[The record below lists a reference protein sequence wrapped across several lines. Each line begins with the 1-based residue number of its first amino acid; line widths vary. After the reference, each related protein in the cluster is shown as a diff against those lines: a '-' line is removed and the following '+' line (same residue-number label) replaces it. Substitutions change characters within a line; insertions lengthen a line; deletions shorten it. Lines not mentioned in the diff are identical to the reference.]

1 MRLSRASSARLVIAG
16 AAVLTAVA
24 GSAIAGSAVAFGS
37 TAANIGSASSVSSA
51 SHASDPGTLIVHP
64 AADHVHGAFMAPVPF
79 SDAQCEAVFAIDCYV
94 PDQIEAAYNLPALY
108 SRGINGKGRTI
119 VVVDAYGSPAIADD
133 LLQFDQYLGLGTPP
147 LRIVRVGHVPT
158 FDSGNADMVGWAG
171 ETTLDVEYAHA
182 GAPAA
187 KIVLVEVAQEDLQHL
202 ALAVRYAVQHKL
214 GDVISLSWG
223 APEQALGR
231 NFVSSYSSI
240 FSQAASS
247 HITIVAS
254 SGDSGASGQDNN
266 GNYYHHRVASWPATS
281 PFVTAVGGTRLN
293 LNASGARNGLDTAW
307 NDTYSTAVNDFF
319 FGNDGPSPLA
329 TGGGKSAY
337 YGRPGYQNGVGSVTG
352 GQRGI
357 PDISMSASCSVAVNV
372 FETFTGGQGGWTAS
386 CGTSES
392 APMFAAIVALA
403 AQVAGHSLGLINPA
417 LYALAAGH
425 AAGIVPVASGNNTVS
440 FSGVTV
446 HGYSVRRSYNL
457 VTGLGTVNGQ
467 DLVPELARSA

>member
-37 TAANIGSASSVSSA
+37 TATNIGSASSA
-51 SHASDPGTLIVHP
+51 SHASDPGPLIVHP
-64 AADHVHGAFMAPVPF
+64 ASDHVRGAFMAPVPF
-79 SDAQCEAVFAIDCYV
+79 SDAQCEATFAIDCYV

-119 VVVDAYGSPAIADD
+119 VIVDAYGSPTIADD
-133 LLQFDQYLGLGTPP
+133 LLSFDQYLGLGTPP
-147 LRIVRVGHVPT
+147 LRIVQVGHVPT
-158 FDSGNADMVGWAG
+158 FDSSNADMVGWAG

-202 ALAVRYAVQHKL
+202 VLAVRYAVQHKL

-231 NFVSSYSSI
+231 SLVSSYSSI
-240 FSQAASS
+240 FSQAASR

-266 GNYYHHRVASWPATS
+266 GNYYHHPVASWPATS
-281 PFVTAVGGTRLN
+281 PYVTAVGGTRLN

-307 NDTYSTAVNDFF
+307 NDTYSTAVNDFY
-319 FGNDGPSPLA
+319 FGADGPNPLA

-337 YGRPGYQNGVGSVTG
+337 YGRPGYQHGVRSVTG

-372 FETFTGGQGGWTAS
+372 FETFTGGNGGWTAN

-446 HGYSVRRSYNL
+446 HGYSVRSSYNL

>member
-1 MRLSRASSARLVIAG
+1 MRWSRASSARVVIAV

-24 GSAIAGSAVAFGS
+24 GSAVVGSAVAFGS
-37 TAANIGSASSVSSA
+37 TAITIGSASSASS
-51 SHASDPGTLIVHP
+51 ASDPGTLIVHP

-79 SDAQCEAVFAIDCYV
+79 TDSQCEAVYSIDCYV
-94 PDQIEAAYNLPALY
+94 PDQIEAAYHLPALY

-119 VVVDAYGSPAIADD
+119 VVVDAYGSPTISDD

-147 LRIVRVGHVPT
+147 LQIVRVGHVPT
-158 FDSGNADMVGWAG
+158 YDSGNADMVGWAG

-187 KIVLVEVAQEDLQHL
+187 KIVLVEVAQEDLEHL
-202 ALAVRYAVQHKL
+202 ALAVRYAVQHRL

-223 APEQALGR
+223 EPEQALGR
-231 NFVSSYSSI
+231 SFVSSYSSI
-240 FSQAASS
+240 FSQAASN

-254 SGDSGASGQDNN
+254 SGDSGASGQDEN
-266 GNYYHHRVASWPATS
+266 GDFYRHPVASWPATS
-281 PFVTAVGGTRLN
+281 PFVTAVGGTQLN
-293 LNASGARNGLDTAW
+293 LNASGARNGRDAAW
-307 NDTYSTAVNDFF
+307 NDTYSAAVNHFF
-319 FGNDGPSPLA
+319 FGNAGPNPLA

-337 YGRPGYQNGVGSVTG
+337 YGRPGYQNGVRNVTG
-352 GQRGI
+352 NQRGI
-357 PDISMSASCSVAVNV
+357 PDISMSASCRVAVNV

-392 APMFAAIVALA
+392 APMFAAIIALA
-403 AQVAGHSLGLINPA
+403 DQVAGHPLGLVNPA

-425 AAGIVPVASGNNTVS
+425 APGIVPVASGNNTVS

-446 HGYSVRRSYNL
+446 HGYSVRRGYNL
-457 VTGLGTVNGQ
+457 VAGLGTVNGRY
-467 DLVPELARSA
+467 LVPELARTA

>member
-1 MRLSRASSARLVIAG
+1 MRLSRASSARLVVAG

-37 TAANIGSASSVSSA
+37 TATNIGSATSA

-64 AADHVHGAFMAPVPF
+64 AADHVRGAFMAPVPF

-119 VVVDAYGSPAIADD
+119 VVVDAYGSPTIADD

-147 LRIVRVGHVPT
+147 LRIVQVGHVPT
-158 FDSGNADMVGWAG
+158 FDSGNADMVGWAA

-223 APEQALGR
+223 EPEQALGR
-231 NFVSSYSSI
+231 EFVSSYSSI

-319 FGNDGPSPLA
+319 FGNDGPNPLA

-337 YGRPGYQNGVGSVTG
+337 YGRPGYQHGVRSVTG
-352 GQRGI
+352 GQRAI

-446 HGYSVRRSYNL
+446 HGYSVRHSYNL

>member
-1 MRLSRASSARLVIAG
+1 MRLSRASFARLVVVV
-16 AAVLTAVA
+16 AAVLTAA
-24 GSAIAGSAVAFGS
+24 AGSAVAGSAAALGS
-37 TAANIGSASSVSSA
+37 TASNA

-64 AADHVHGAFMAPVPF
+64 AAQDVRRAFMAPVPF
-79 SDAQCEAVFAIDCYV
+79 SDAQCEAVFQIDCHV

-108 SRGINGKGRTI
+108 GRGITGKGQTI
-119 VVVDAYGSPAIADD
+119 VVVDAFGSPTIADD

-147 LRIVRVGHVPT
+147 LRVVKVGHVPT
-158 FDSGNADMVGWAG
+158 FDSGNGDMIGWAS

-182 GAPAA
+182 GAPDA
-187 KIVLVEVAQEDLQHL
+187 KIVLVEVAKEDLQHL
-202 ALAVRYAVQHKL
+202 ALAVQYAVQHRL

-223 APEQALGR
+223 EPEQALGR

-240 FSQAASS
+240 FSRAASS

-266 GNYYHHRVASWPATS
+266 GNYYRHPVASWPATS
-281 PFVTAVGGTRLN
+281 PFVTAVGGTKLN
-293 LNASGARNGLDTAW
+293 LNAGGARNGLDAAW
-307 NDTYSTAVNDFF
+307 NDTYSPAVNNFF
-319 FGNDGPSPLA
+319 FGNDGPNPLA

-337 YGRPGYQNGVGSVTG
+337 YGRPGYQNGVHNVTG
-352 GQRGI
+352 NQRGI

-403 AQVAGHSLGLINPA
+403 DQVAGHPLGLINPA
-417 LYALAAGH
+417 LYALAASH
-425 AAGIVPVASGNNTVS
+425 APGIVSVASGNNTVS
-440 FSGVTV
+440 FSGGKV
-446 HGYSVRRSYNL
+446 HGYSVRHGYNL
-457 VTGLGTVNGQ
+457 VTGLGTVNGRS
-467 DLVPELARSA
+467 LVPELARSA

>member
-1 MRLSRASSARLVIAG
+1 MRLSRASSARLVVAV
-16 AAVLTAVA
+16 AAVLTAVV
-24 GSAIAGSAVAFGS
+24 GSTTAALGS
-37 TAANIGSASSVSSA
+37 TASTA
-51 SHASDPGTLIVHP
+51 SHASDPGTLMVHP
-64 AADHVHGAFMAPVPF
+64 TAQQVRGAFMAPVPF
-79 SDAQCEAVFAIDCYV
+79 SDPQCEAVFRIDCYV

-108 SRGINGKGRTI
+108 GRGTNGKGQTI
-119 VVVDAYGSPAIADD
+119 VVVDAFGSPTIADD

-147 LRIVRVGHVPT
+147 LRIVKVGHVPA
-158 FDSGNADMVGWAG
+158 FDSGNADMIGWAN

-182 GAPAA
+182 GAPDA
-187 KIVLVEVAQEDLQHL
+187 KIVLVEVAKEDLQHL

-223 APEQALGR
+223 EPEQALGR
-231 NFVSSYSSI
+231 KFVSSYSSV

-266 GNYYHHRVASWPATS
+266 GNYYRHPVASWPATS

-307 NDTYSTAVNDFF
+307 NDTYSVAVNNFF
-319 FGNDGPSPLA
+319 FGNDGPNPLA

-337 YGRPGYQNGVGSVTG
+337 YGRPGYQNGVRNVTG
-352 GQRGI
+352 NQRGI
-357 PDISMSASCSVAVNV
+357 PDISMSASCSVLVNV

-403 AQVAGHSLGLINPA
+403 DQVAGHPLGPVNSA
-417 LYALAAGH
+417 LYALAARH
-425 AAGIVPVASGNNTVS
+425 APGIVPVASGNNTVS
-440 FSGVTV
+440 FSGGTV
-446 HGYSVRRSYNL
+446 HGYSVRHGYNL
-457 VTGLGTVNGQ
+457 VTGLGTVNGRY
-467 DLVPELARSA
+467 LVPELAHSA

>member
-1 MRLSRASSARLVIAG
+1 MRLSRASFARLVVVV
-16 AAVLTAVA
+16 AAVLTAA
-24 GSAIAGSAVAFGS
+24 AGSAVAGSAAALGS
-37 TAANIGSASSVSSA
+37 TASNA

-64 AADHVHGAFMAPVPF
+64 AAQDVRRAFMAPVPF
-79 SDAQCEAVFAIDCYV
+79 SDAQCEAVFQIDCHV

-108 SRGINGKGRTI
+108 GRGITGKGQTI
-119 VVVDAYGSPAIADD
+119 VVVDAFGSPTIADD

-147 LRIVRVGHVPT
+147 LRVVKVGHMPT
-158 FDSGNADMVGWAG
+158 FDSGNGDMIGWAS

-182 GAPAA
+182 GAPDA
-187 KIVLVEVAQEDLQHL
+187 KIVLVEVAKEDLQHL
-202 ALAVRYAVQHKL
+202 ALAVQYAVQHRL

-223 APEQALGR
+223 EPEQALGR
-231 NFVSSYSSI
+231 NFVSFYSSI

-266 GNYYHHRVASWPATS
+266 GNYYRHPVASWPATS
-281 PFVTAVGGTRLN
+281 PFVTAVGGTKLN
-293 LNASGARNGLDTAW
+293 LNAGGARNGLDAAW
-307 NDTYSTAVNDFF
+307 NDTYSPAVNNFF
-319 FGNDGPSPLA
+319 FGNDGPNPLA

-337 YGRPGYQNGVGSVTG
+337 YGRPGYQNGVHNVTG
-352 GQRGI
+352 NQRGI

-403 AQVAGHSLGLINPA
+403 DQVAGHPLGLINPA
-417 LYALAAGH
+417 LYALAASH
-425 AAGIVPVASGNNTVS
+425 APGIVSVASGNNTVS
-440 FSGVTV
+440 FSGGKVR
-446 HGYSVRRSYNL
+446 GYSVRHGYNL
-457 VTGLGTVNGQ
+457 VTGLGTVNGRS
-467 DLVPELARSA
+467 LVPELARSA

>member
-1 MRLSRASSARLVIAG
+1 MRLPSASSARLMIAVG
-16 AAVLTAVA
+16 AVLTAV
-24 GSAIAGSAVAFGS
+24 VGS
-37 TAANIGSASSVSSA
+37 TALGSAALGGTASSA
-51 SHASDPGTLIVHP
+51 SDASVPGWLIVHP
-64 AADHVHGAFMAPVPF
+64 AAYHVRGAFMAQVPF
-79 SDAQCEAVFAIDCYV
+79 SDAQCEAVFRIDCYV
-94 PDQIEAAYNLPALY
+94 PYQVEAAYNLPALY
-108 SRGINGKGRTI
+108 GRGITGKGRTI
-119 VVVDAYGSPAIADD
+119 VIVDAFGSPTIAYD

-147 LRIVRVGHVPT
+147 LRIVQVGHVPT
-158 FDSGNADMVGWAG
+158 FDSSNADMVGWAA

-182 GAPAA
+182 GAPDAN
-187 KIVLVEVAQEDLQHL
+187 IVLVEAAEDNLQHL

-223 APEQALGR
+223 EPEQALGR
-231 NFVSSYSSI
+231 KFVSSYSSI

-254 SGDSGASGQDNN
+254 SGDTGAAGQNET
-266 GNYYHHRVASWPATS
+266 GAYYPYPVVTWPATS

-319 FGNDGPSPLA
+319 FGNDGPNPLA

-337 YGRPGYQNGVGSVTG
+337 YGRPGYQNAVRNVTG
-352 GQRGI
+352 NQRGI

-392 APMFAAIVALA
+392 APMFAAIIALA
-403 AQVAGHSLGLINPA
+403 DQVAGRPLGLINPT
-417 LYALAAGH
+417 LYALSASH
-425 AAGIVPVASGNNTVS
+425 APGIVPVASGNNTVS
-440 FSGVTV
+440 FPGGTV
-446 HGYSVRRSYNL
+446 HGYSVRHGYNL

-467 DLVPELARSA
+467 YLVPELASPA

>member
-1 MRLSRASSARLVIAG
+1 MRWSRTSSARLVVAV

-24 GSAIAGSAVAFGS
+24 GSAVAGSAVAFGS
-37 TAANIGSASSVSSA
+37 TAANIGSASGA

-64 AADHVHGAFMAPVPF
+64 AADHVRGAFMAPVPF

-94 PDQIEAAYNLPALY
+94 PDQVEAAYNLPALY
-108 SRGINGKGRTI
+108 SHGVNGKGRTI
-119 VVVDAYGSPAIADD
+119 VVVDAFGSPTIADD

-158 FDSGNADMVGWAG
+158 FDSGNADMVGWAA
-171 ETTLDVEYAHA
+171 ESTLDVEYAHA

-223 APEQALGR
+223 EPEQALGR
-231 NFVSSYSSI
+231 AFVSSYSSI

-254 SGDSGASGQDNN
+254 SGDSGVSGQDNN
-266 GNYYHHRVASWPATS
+266 GNYYHHPVASWPATS

-293 LNASGARNGLDTAW
+293 LNASGARNGPDTAW
-307 NDTYSTAVNDFF
+307 NDTYSTAVNNFF
-319 FGNDGPSPLA
+319 FGNDGPNPLA

-337 YGRPGYQNGVGSVTG
+337 NGRPSYQNRVRSITG

-372 FETFTGGQGGWTAS
+372 FETFTGGNGGWTAS

-403 AQVAGHSLGLINPA
+403 AQVAGHSLGPINPA

-446 HGYSVRRSYNL
+446 HGYSVRHSYNL

-467 DLVPELARSA
+467 DLVPELAHSA